1 MDLSRAIELEDSDQ
15 LIGTENHFK
24 LCAGPG
30 AGKTR
35 FLVNHIKNVIKNSKR
50 LKKARKI
57 TCITYTNTG
66 VDTLADR
73 LKSSLDYVEISTIH
87 SFLYKNVIKPYGWLL
102 EDKYNLNIAEIDG
115 HQDFIVRIS
124 ILKEW
129 LIQTKQQYINDYAQ
143 LQKDMQRAATYFED
157 EELKWKLRQPYE
169 SAVSFDSII
178 EYKKLCW
185 QQGFLSHNDV
195 LFLSYKIIQKSEEVR
210 EVLRAKFPYIFVD
223 EFQDTTPVQTEI
235 IKKLAKKETIV
246 GVIGD
251 TAQAI
256 YGFLGSSVES
266 FINFELNDMLLY
278 KIEDNRRSTEEII
291 GVLNNLRSN
300 SAFKQSS
307 PNNLSGEVPK
317 ILTGNFNSAYEYV
330 DNMLEEEFYT
340 LSYTNKATNMMR
352 FKLEEYPE
360 VINLSDLLT
369 DDSDF
374 KRRELLFNIIK
385 AVESAADKNFK
396 DGLRYMLRAYRKSSN
411 FTEKDGFRNLQ
422 RLINFYD
429 EYKDLTLKKFHND
442 YLYNYFDTSNIS
454 SRIGSSGGPHELY
467 SNLKYNEVALTINL
481 DNDDSL
487 YRTIHKA
494 KGAEFDNLLLII
506 PPEEKKSFMKFI
518 CDTDLE
524 NTESHRLYYV
534 ALSRAKKNLF
544 VNLPNLDEGEEE
556 KLVNA
561 GFRVEVV

>member
-15 LIGTENHFK
+15 LIGTENNFK

-35 FLVNHIKNVIKNSKR
+35 FLVNHIQNVINNSIR

-57 TCITYTNTG
+57 ACITYTNIG
-66 VDTLADR
+66 VETLADR

-115 HQDFIVRIS
+115 HQDFIARIS

-129 LIQTKQQYINDYAQ
+129 LRQTNQYVGDYAQ

-195 LFLSYKIIQKSEEVR
+195 LFLSYKIIQESEEVR

-251 TAQAI
+251 TAQSI

-266 FINFELNDMLLY
+266 FINFKLNDMLLY

-330 DNMLEEEFYT
+330 DNLLEEDFYT

-369 DDSDF
+369 EDSDF
-374 KRRELLFNIIK
+374 KRRELLFNIVK

-422 RLINFYD
+422 RLINCYD

-556 KLVNA
+556 KLVDA

>member
-35 FLVNHIKNVIKNSKR
+35 FLVNHIQNVIKNSKR

-57 TCITYTNTG
+57 ACITYTNIG
-66 VDTLADR
+66 VETLADR
-73 LKSSLDYVEISTIH
+73 LENSLDYVEISTIH
-87 SFLYKNVIKPYGWLL
+87 SFLYKNVIKPYSWLL
-102 EDKYNLNIAEIDG
+102 EDIYDLNIAGIDG
-115 HQDFIVRIS
+115 HQDFIARIS

-129 LIQTKQQYINDYAQ
+129 LSQTNQYVGDYAQ
-143 LQKDMQRAATYFED
+143 LQKDMQRTVTYFDDED
-157 EELKWKLRQPYE
+157 LKWKLKHPYE
-169 SAVSFDSII
+169 SAVKFDSII

-195 LFLSYKIIQKSEEVR
+195 LFLSYKIIQKSEKVR

-235 IKKLAKKETIV
+235 IKMLAEKETV
-246 GVIGD
+246 VVVIGD
-251 TAQAI
+251 TAQSI

-266 FINFELNDMLLY
+266 FIDFDLDDMLLY
-278 KIEDNRRSTEEII
+278 KIEDNRRSTKEII
-291 GVLNNLRSN
+291 DVLNNLRSN
-300 SAFKQSS
+300 VDFQQSS
-307 PNNLSGEVPK
+307 PNNISGEIPK
-317 ILTGNFNSAYEYV
+317 TLIGNFNFAYEYV
-330 DNMLEEEFYT
+330 DNLLEEDFYT

-352 FKLEEYPE
+352 FKLDEYPE
-360 VINLSDLLT
+360 VIKMGDLLT
-369 DDSDF
+369 KDSNS

-385 AVESAADKNFK
+385 AVESASDKNFK

-411 FTEKDGFRNLQ
+411 FTKKDGFKNLQ
-422 RLINFYD
+422 RLINCYD
-429 EYKDLTLKKFHND
+429 EYKNLTLKKFHND
-442 YLYNYFDTSNIS
+442 YLYDHFDTDEIS
-454 SRIGSSGGPHELY
+454 RRIGNSGGPHDLY

-481 DNDDSL
+481 DNDDSC

-506 PPEEKKSFMKFI
+506 PPEEKECFMTFI

-524 NTESHRLYYV
+524 NKESHRRYYV
-534 ALSRAKKNLF
+534 AFSRAKKNLF

-556 KLVNA
+556 KLAEA

>member
-15 LIGTENHFK
+15 LIGTESHFK

-35 FLVNHIKNVIKNSKR
+35 FLVNHIQNVIKNSKR

-57 TCITYTNTG
+57 ACITYTNIG

-87 SFLYKNVIKPYGWLL
+87 SLLYKNVIKPYSWLL
-102 EDKYNLNIAEIDG
+102 EDKYDLNIAEIDG
-115 HQDFIVRIS
+115 HQDFIARIS

-129 LIQTKQQYINDYAQ
+129 LRQTNQYVGDYAQ
-143 LQKDMQRAATYFED
+143 LQKDMQKLVLNFED

-195 LFLSYKIIQKSEEVR
+195 LFLSYKIIQKYDEVR

-251 TAQAI
+251 TAQSI
-256 YGFLGSSVES
+256 YEFLGSSVES

-300 SAFKQSS
+300 GNFQQSS

-330 DNMLEEEFYT
+330 DNLLEEDFYT

-360 VINLSDLLT
+360 VMSLRDLLT
-369 DDSDF
+369 EDSNS

-422 RLINFYD
+422 RLINCYD
-429 EYKDLTLKKFHND
+429 EYKNLTLKKFHND
-442 YLYNYFDTSNIS
+442 YLYNYFDTSDIS
-454 SRIGSSGGPHELY
+454 RRIGNSGGPHDLY

-481 DNDDSL
+481 ENDNSF

-506 PPEEKKSFMKFI
+506 PSEEKECFMTFI

-524 NTESHRLYYV
+524 NTESHRRYYV
-534 ALSRAKKNLF
+534 ALSRTKKNLF
-544 VNLPNLDEGEEE
+544 VNLPGLDNREEE
-556 KLVNA
+556 KLEEV
-561 GFRVEVV
+561 GFRVDVV

>member
-1 MDLSRAIELEDSDQ
+1 MDLSRVIELEDSDQ
-15 LIGTENHFK
+15 LIGTENNFK

-35 FLVNHIKNVIKNSKR
+35 FLVNHIKNVINNSKR

-57 TCITYTNTG
+57 ACITYTNIG
-66 VDTLADR
+66 VETLADR
-73 LKSSLDYVEISTIH
+73 LESSLDYVDISTIH
-87 SFLYKNVIKPYGWLL
+87 SFLYKNIIKPYGCLL
-102 EDKYNLNIAEIDG
+102 KGKYNLNIAEIDG
-115 HQDFIVRIS
+115 HQDFIARIS

-129 LIQTKQQYINDYAQ
+129 LRQTNQYVGDYAQ
-143 LQKDMQRAATYFED
+143 LQKDMERLDFYFED

-169 SAVSFDSII
+169 SAVRFDSII

-195 LFLSYKIIQKSEEVR
+195 LFLSHKIIKKYDEVR
-210 EVLRAKFPYIFVD
+210 EILRAKFPYIFVD

-235 IKKLAKKETIV
+235 IKMLAEKETIV

-251 TAQAI
+251 NAQSI

-266 FINFELNDMLLY
+266 FINFELDDMLLY

-300 SAFKQSS
+300 GDFQQSS
-307 PNNLSGEVPK
+307 PDNLSGEFAK

-330 DNMLEEEFYT
+330 DNLLEEDFYT

-352 FKLEEYPE
+352 FKLEEYPD
-360 VINLSDLLT
+360 VMSLRDLLT
-369 DDSDF
+369 EDSNS

-385 AVESAADKNFK
+385 AVESAADKNLK

-411 FTEKDGFRNLQ
+411 FTEKDGFKNLQ
-422 RLINFYD
+422 RLINCYD
-429 EYKDLTLKKFHND
+429 EYKNLTLKKFHND
-442 YLYNYFDTSNIS
+442 YLYDYFDISDIS
-454 SRIGSSGGPHELY
+454 SRIGNSGGPHDLY

-481 DNDDSL
+481 ENDNSF

-506 PPEEKKSFMKFI
+506 PPEEKECFMTFI

-544 VNLPNLDEGEEE
+544 VNLPDLNENEKE
-556 KLVNA
+556 KLVKV
-561 GFRVEVV
+561 GFRVGIV

>member
-35 FLVNHIKNVIKNSKR
+35 FLVNHIQNVIKNSKR

-57 TCITYTNTG
+57 ACITYTNIG

-73 LKSSLDYVEISTIH
+73 LENSLDYVEISTIH
-87 SFLYKNVIKPYGWLL
+87 SFLYKNVVKPYSWLL
-102 EDKYNLNIAEIDG
+102 GDKYDLNIAEIDG
-115 HQDFIVRIS
+115 HQDFITRIS

-129 LIQTKQQYINDYAQ
+129 LSQTNQQYINDYAQ
-143 LQKDMQRAATYFED
+143 LQKDMQRTATCFDD
-157 EELKWKLRQPYE
+157 EELKWKLKHPYE
-169 SAVSFDSII
+169 SAVKFDSII

-195 LFLSYKIIQKSEEVR
+195 LFLSYKIIKKSEEVR
-210 EVLRAKFPYIFVD
+210 EVLRAKFPYIFID

-235 IKKLAKKETIV
+235 IKMLAEKETVV

-251 TAQAI
+251 TAQSI
-256 YGFLGSSVES
+256 YEFLGSSVES
-266 FINFELNDMLLY
+266 FINFELDDMLLY
-278 KIEDNRRSTEEII
+278 KLEDNRRSTKEII
-291 GVLNNLRSN
+291 DVLNSMRSN
-300 SAFKQSS
+300 GDFQQSS
-307 PNNLSGEVPK
+307 PNNISGEIPK
-317 ILTGNFNSAYEYV
+317 ILTGNFNFAYEYV
-330 DNMLEEEFYT
+330 DNLLEEEFYT

-352 FKLEEYPE
+352 FKLDEYPE
-360 VINLSDLLT
+360 FMRLGDLLT
-369 DDSDF
+369 EDSNS

-385 AVESAADKNFK
+385 AVESAVDKNFK
-396 DGLRYMLRAYRKSSN
+396 DGLRYMLRAYRKSSD

-422 RLINFYD
+422 RLIDCYD
-429 EYKDLTLKKFHND
+429 EYKNLTLKKFHNNF
-442 YLYNYFDTSNIS
+442 LYNYCDTSYIS
-454 SRIGSSGGPHELY
+454 SRIGNSGGPHDLY

-481 DNDDSL
+481 DNDDSY

-494 KGAEFDNLLLII
+494 KGDEFDNLLLII
-506 PPEEKKSFMKFI
+506 PPEEKELFMKFI

-524 NTESHRLYYV
+524 STESHRLYYV

-544 VNLPNLDEGEEE
+544 VNLPDLDEGEEE
-556 KLVNA
+556 KLAEA
-561 GFRVEVV
+561 GFRGEVV

>member
-15 LIGTENHFK
+15 LIGIENHFK

-57 TCITYTNTG
+57 ACITYTNIG
-66 VDTLADR
+66 VETLADR
-73 LKSSLDYVEISTIH
+73 LENSLDYVEISTIH
-87 SFLYKNVIKPYGWLL
+87 SFLYKNVIKPYSWLL
-102 EDKYNLNIAEIDG
+102 EDKYDLNIAEIDG
-115 HQDFIVRIS
+115 HQDFIARIS

-129 LIQTKQQYINDYAQ
+129 LRQTNQYVGDYAQ
-143 LQKDMQRAATYFED
+143 LQKDMQRAATYFD
-157 EELKWKLRQPYE
+157 NEELKWKLKPPSE
-169 SAVSFDSII
+169 SAIRFDSII

-210 EVLRAKFPYIFVD
+210 EVLRAKFPYLFVD

-235 IKKLAKKETIV
+235 IKMLAEKETVV

-251 TAQAI
+251 TAQSI

-266 FINFELNDMLLY
+266 FIDFDLDDMILY
-278 KIEDNRRSTEEII
+278 KIEDNRRSTKEII
-291 GVLNNLRSN
+291 DVLNNLRSN
-300 SAFKQSS
+300 GDFQQSS
-307 PNNLSGEVPK
+307 PDNLSGEVPK
-317 ILTGNFNSAYEYV
+317 ILTGNFNFAYEYV
-330 DNMLEEEFYT
+330 DNLLEEDFHT

-360 VINLSDLLT
+360 VMSLRDLLT
-369 DDSDF
+369 EDSDF

-385 AVESAADKNFK
+385 AVESAVDKNFK
-396 DGLRYMLRAYRKSSN
+396 DGLRYMLRAYRKSSD

-422 RLINFYD
+422 RLIDCYD
-429 EYKDLTLKKFHND
+429 EYKNLTLKKFHND
-442 YLYNYFDTSNIS
+442 FLYDYFDTDEIS
-454 SRIGSSGGPHELY
+454 SRIGNSGGPHDLY
-467 SNLKYNEVALTINL
+467 SNLKYNKVALTINF
-481 DNDDSL
+481 DNDDSC

-506 PPEEKKSFMKFI
+506 PPEEKECFMTFI
-518 CDTDLE
+518 CDTDLG
-524 NTESHRLYYV
+524 NKESHRRYYV

-544 VNLPNLDEGEEE
+544 VNLSDLDEGEKE
-556 KLVNA
+556 KLVEA
-561 GFRVEVV
+561 GFEIEAV

>member
-556 KLVNA
+556 KLVDA

>member
-35 FLVNHIKNVIKNSKR
+35 FLVNHIQNVIKNSKR

-57 TCITYTNTG
+57 ACITYTNIG
-66 VDTLADR
+66 VETLADR
-73 LKSSLDYVEISTIH
+73 LESSLDYVEISTIH
-87 SFLYKNVIKPYGWLL
+87 SFLYKNVIKPYSWLL
-102 EDKYNLNIAEIDG
+102 EDKYDLNIVEIDG
-115 HQDFIVRIS
+115 HQDFIARIS

-129 LIQTKQQYINDYAQ
+129 LSQTNQYVGDYAQ
-143 LQKDMQRAATYFED
+143 LQKDMQKAATYFEN
-157 EELKWKLRQPYE
+157 EELKWKLKHPYE
-169 SAVSFDSII
+169 SAVKFDSII

-185 QQGFLSHNDV
+185 QQGYLSHNDV
-195 LFLSYKIIQKSEEVR
+195 LFLSYKIIQKSEDVR

-235 IKKLAKKETIV
+235 IKMLAEKETVV

-251 TAQAI
+251 TAQSI

-266 FINFELNDMLLY
+266 FIDFDLDDMLLY
-278 KIEDNRRSTEEII
+278 KIEDNRRSTKEII
-291 GVLNNLRSN
+291 DVLNNLRSN
-300 SAFKQSS
+300 VDFQQSS
-307 PNNLSGEVPK
+307 PDNLSGEVPK

-330 DNMLEEEFYT
+330 DNLLGEDFYT

-360 VINLSDLLT
+360 VMSLRDLLT
-369 DDSDF
+369 EDSNS
-374 KRRELLFNIIK
+374 KRRELLFNIVK

-396 DGLRYMLRAYRKSSN
+396 DGLRYMLIAYRKSSD

-422 RLINFYD
+422 RLINCYD
-429 EYKDLTLKKFHND
+429 EYKNLTLKKFHND
-442 YLYNYFDTSNIS
+442 FLYDYYGTSDIS
-454 SRIGSSGGPHELY
+454 SRIGNSGGPHELY

-481 DNDDSL
+481 DNDDSC

-494 KGAEFDNLLLII
+494 KGAEFDHLLLII
-506 PPEEKKSFMKFI
+506 PPEEKECFI
-518 CDTDLE
+518 NFIYDTDLK
-524 NTESHRLYYV
+524 NKESHRRYYV

-544 VNLPNLDEGEEE
+544 VNLPDLNEGEVE
-556 KLVNA
+556 KLVEA
-561 GFRVEVV
+561 GFEIEAI